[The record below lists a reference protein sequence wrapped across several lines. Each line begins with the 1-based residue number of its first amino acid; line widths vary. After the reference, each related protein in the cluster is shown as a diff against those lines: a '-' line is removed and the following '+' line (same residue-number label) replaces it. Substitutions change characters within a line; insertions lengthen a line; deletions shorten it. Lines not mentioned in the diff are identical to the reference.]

1 MRTEHLRG
9 ERVVLTA
16 ETLEVG
22 EVQGIATP
30 RRMRFH
36 KPIER
41 REVLLHVDAVDYQA
55 PISDEHFSA
64 LALLKAQAP
73 K

>member
-1 MRTEHLRG
+1 M
-9 ERVVLTA
+9 VLLA
-16 ETLEVG
+16 ETLEIG
-22 EVQGIATP
+22 EVQGIVTP
-30 RRMRFH
+30 RRMRFQ

-55 PISDEHFSA
+55 PIPEEHFSA
-64 LALLKAQAP
+64 MALLKAQAP